1 VSIVESP
8 VISVLII
15 VKDEPEILNT
25 LEILKSQCIEMGA
38 ECIVVDASE
47 HRLDSI
53 RAKHPWVTWLDYQQP
68 SGRKITI
75 AHQRNVAVSA
85 AQSSVLLFCE
95 AGGTPSLKWVHNLS
109 KPLIEG
115 KLQLVGGPMPF
126 TSAYASTFGENLQ
139 EDGEVLKASATGNIG
154 FTRAAYDLVEGFNE
168 DLDYGSDADFIW
180 KLAVQGIQHI
190 CIKSAS
196 VGIDGGSARR
206 ELKRNWIYGKAIVP
220 LLRMHP
226 EKRREKL
233 RSNPELWVYPAL
245 ILIWV
250 GAILAVSR
258 IPYLFL
264 VPIFATL
271 LLILKNIKNKH
282 PLRIVFRH
290 YVYGAGS
297 IYKLLIDKW
306 NKRKIS
312 PILIFPRGEN
322 KYTSKL
328 MRALNQD
335 SKLTEYFPKIGP
347 SATLNIFLMPIFSMI
362 LKLRGVRLVHIH
374 WLYSFNLHWS
384 TGNISRLLMQSWFRL
399 WVVSLK
405 IFGIRIAYTVHNLTP
420 HEIIFHND
428 YTTFQFLERHANFL
442 ILLNERSFKS
452 YSQEYPNKAMALIPE
467 GPLNVGTAYSK
478 KTMNKVLNIHDK
490 RLIVLVGN
498 LSPYKQVDLLVNQSR
513 YIPSNFALRIAGNA
527 ADRNYR
533 EILTKELA
541 HAQLQ
546 GIDVDI
552 HFGHLT
558 DNVYGGYLSVAD
570 YFCVPFKEINNS
582 GSINSA
588 LCAGIPVIVP
598 NIPSLDWVPDRAR
611 FNLTYNSDGNLN
623 FKELFQSL
631 GQVNI
636 SDYES
641 MRIAA
646 LKWASKLDWQDV
658 AEKHIDVYGELGR
671 RVG

>member
-1 VSIVESP
+1 MSIVEAP
-8 VISVLII
+8 IISVLII

-25 LEILKSQCIEMGA
+25 LEILKSQCDEMGA

-53 RAKHPWVTWLDYQQP
+53 RARHSWVRWIYYQQP
-68 SGRKITI
+68 TNRKITI
-75 AHQRNVAVSA
+75 PHQRNIAVAA
-85 AQSSVLLFCE
+85 ARSSILLFCD
-95 AGGTPSLKWVHNLS
+95 AGGTPSKNWINDLS
-109 KPLIEG
+109 KPLLEG
-115 KLQLVGGPMPF
+115 NQHLVGGPIKY
-126 TSAYASTFGENLQ
+126 TSIAASTIGENLQ
-139 EDGEVLKASATGNIG
+139 KDGEVLNVSTTANIG
-154 FTRAAYDLVEGFNE
+154 FIRSCFDLVEGFNE
-168 DLDYGSDADFIW
+168 DLSYGSDADFIW
-180 KLAVQGIQHI
+180 KLEEQGIQHI
-190 CIKSAS
+190 CVESAIM
-196 VGIDGGSARR
+196 GLNGGGTHR
-206 ELKRNWIYGKAIVP
+206 ELKRNWLYGKAIVP
-220 LLRMHP
+220 LLMMHP
-226 EKRREKL
+226 EKRREKF
-233 RSNPELWVYPAL
+233 RSNPELWVYPVLLFIWFGAL
-245 ILIWV
+245 V
-250 GAILAVSR
+250 AVSTY
-258 IPYLFL
+258 PYLFL
-264 VPIFATL
+264 APLFATL

-312 PILIFPRGEN
+312 PILIFPRGNN
-322 KYTSKL
+322 KYTLKL
-328 MRALNQD
+328 KYAMNQD
-335 SKLTEYFPKIGP
+335 SKITEYFPRLGP
-347 SATLNIFLMPIFSMI
+347 SATLNIFLMPISSLI
-362 LKLRGVRLVHIH
+362 LKVRGVRIVHIH
-374 WLYSFNLHWS
+374 WLYSFKLHWS
-384 TGNISRLLMQSWFRL
+384 TSNFSRLLLQSCFKL
-399 WVVSLK
+399 WVISLK
-405 IFGIRIAYTVHNLTP
+405 ICGIRIVYTVHNLTP

-452 YSQEYPNKAMALIPE
+452 YSQEYPNKSMVLIPE

-478 KTMNKVLNIHDK
+478 KTMNKLLHVHEK

-527 ADRNYR
+527 ADRNYQ

-541 HAQLQ
+541 HAHLQ

-558 DNVYGGYLSVAD
+558 DNEYGGYLSVAD

-588 LCAGIPVIVP
+588 LCAGVPVIIP
-598 NIPSLDWVPDRAR
+598 NIPSLEWVPDGAR
-611 FNLTYNSDGNLN
+611 LNLTYNSDGNLN

-646 LKWASKLDWQDV
+646 LQWASTLSWQEV
-658 AEKHIDVYGELGR
+658 AKQHVALYKEITGNND
-671 RVG
+671 